1 MDHTENFYYIMNR
14 ELRTRKPE
22 VALMFGPAL
31 THMIRGL
38 EKLDTA
44 ENIVC
49 FRGLSLSEQDR
60 AGTSQAVSRRV

>member
-1 MDHTENFYYIMNR
+1 
-14 ELRTRKPE
+14 
-22 VALMFGPAL
+22 MFGPAL
-31 THMIRGL
+31 THMISGL

-49 FRGLSLSEQDR
+49 YRGLSLSEQDR